1 MIEVEQK
8 SKCCGCYGCYNI
20 CPKNAIE
27 MVQDEKGFYYP
38 KVIKEKCINC
48 GLCNQICPI
57 SNKTEIIN
65 SPKAFAA
72 YNKEEKI
79 RKESS
84 SGGVFTLLAEKILEQ
99 NGVVFGAKFDKNFNV
114 IHSYVEK
121 IEDLEV
127 FRGSKYVQSKIGE
140 TYKKAEEFL
149 KNGRL
154 VLFSGTPCQIEGLK
168 KYIRKEYDNLYT
180 QDIIC
185 HGVPSEKVHQKY
197 LKHLEKKIKT
207 EIKEVRH
214 RTKIN
219 GWKKWT
225 VNITFKNKQNYQ
237 QEHDND
243 IYMKAFLRNISLR
256 DSCYEC
262 SFKKK
267 NRISDI
273 TLADFWGIENILP
286 EMDDDKG
293 TSLVIINSEKGQE
306 LFDNVKNNL
315 IVKEVDFEKAI
326 SYNPSL
332 IKSEEPDKNRDK
344 FFRDLDKLDF
354 DKLVK
359 KYIPK
364 RSLLRRT
371 LSKCKRILK
380 AVCGVK

>member
-1 MIEVEQK
+1 MINIQEK

-20 CPKNAIE
+20 CPKGAIE

-38 KVIKEKCINC
+38 QIIKEKCINC
-48 GLCNQICPI
+48 GLCNKICPI
-57 SNKTEIIN
+57 SNKIEIEN

-72 YNKEEKI
+72 YNKDKRIREK
-79 RKESS
+79 SS

-99 NGVVFGAKFDKNFNV
+99 NGVVFGAKFDENFNV
-114 IHSYVEK
+114 VHSYVERK
-121 IEDLEV
+121 EDLEV
-127 FRGSKYVQSKIGE
+127 FRGSKYVQSKIGD
-140 TYKKAEEFL
+140 TYKKAEELL
-149 KNGRL
+149 KNRRL

-197 LKHLEKKIKT
+197 LKYLEKSTKIAIQDVK
-207 EIKEVRH
+207 H

-225 VNITFKNKQNYQ
+225 VNITLKNGQNYQ
-237 QEHDND
+237 QEHGND

-256 DSCYEC
+256 ESCYRC
-262 SFKKK
+262 AFKKK

-286 EMDDDKG
+286 EIADDKG
-293 TSLVIINSEKGQE
+293 MSLVIINSEKGQE
-306 LFDNVKNNL
+306 LFSSVKDNL
-315 IVKEVDFEKAI
+315 IAKETDFEKAV
-326 SYNPSL
+326 SYNPSM
-332 IKSEEPDKNRDK
+332 IKSEKTDKNRDK

-364 RSLLRRT
+364 KSLLRRV
-371 LSKCKRILK
+371 LSKCRKILK
-380 AVCGVK
+380 

>member
-168 KYIRKEYDNLYT
+168 KYLRKEYDNLYT